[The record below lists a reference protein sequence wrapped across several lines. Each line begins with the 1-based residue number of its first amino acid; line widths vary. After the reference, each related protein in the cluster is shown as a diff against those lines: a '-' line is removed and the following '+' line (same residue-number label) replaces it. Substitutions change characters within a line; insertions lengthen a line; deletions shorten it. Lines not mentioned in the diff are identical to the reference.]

1 MSINFAA
8 ISGNV
13 VRDAELRTTNN
24 GMQVLSFTVAVNESR
39 KNSAGEWV
47 NVPNYVDCIMFGNR
61 AEKLSKHVVQGLKV
75 SLSGKLRFSKW
86 ETKEGQKRTKLE
98 IVVDQF
104 EFMTRQGEQQ
114 EKPKQPEDDYLPF

>member
-39 KNSAGEWV
+39 KNATGEWV

-61 AEKLSKHVVQGLKV
+61 AEKLAKHVVQGLKV
-75 SLSGKLRFSKW
+75 SISGKLRFSKW

>member
-39 KNSAGEWV
+39 KNASGEWV

-61 AEKLSKHVVQGLKV
+61 AEKLAKHVVQGLKV

-98 IVVDQF
+98 IVADQF